1 MKQICAKGHFRR
13 FLNEDYIL
21 HLSILLLCFFP
32 VMASFF
38 MVTNGEGTAFGLG
51 GHLYGIGIPCIF
63 RASTGYNCPACGM
76 TRSFIYMSDFNISAA
91 WAMNRAGALLY
102 LFCVL
107 QIPYR
112 IMLIFNRKIP
122 LERIVVALG
131 IVFLII
137 IGSVAVGQF
146 AVQFF

>member
-1 MKQICAKGHFRR
+1 
-13 FLNEDYIL
+13 
-21 HLSILLLCFFP
+21 
-32 VMASFF
+32 
-38 MVTNGEGTAFGLG
+38 
-51 GHLYGIGIPCIF
+51 
-63 RASTGYNCPACGM
+63 M